1 MKILI
6 AADMEGVSGV
16 VHWDHVTSTHQEYAR
31 FRRIMTADV
40 NAAITGAF
48 DGGADEVIVTDGH
61 GGAKNI
67 LIEELDTR
75 ARLNS
80 GSTRALAMVQAI
92 DEGVDGA
99 MFVGYHARA
108 GTANAIL
115 DHTWSGLVADVW
127 LNGMPVGEIGLNA
140 AVCGHF
146 GVPVLMLS
154 GCQGACEEA
163 RALLGDVETVA
174 VKRASGRMG
183 AECLPPAIAQQAIQA
198 AAQRAVQRLRAG
210 QSPAPLRIGTPV
222 TLDIAFGHSN
232 MADPVAIMPGVQRQG
247 RQVTLSAEDM
257 PTAYRLFRVAT
268 TLASSAS

>member
-16 VHWDHVTSTHQEYAR
+16 VHWDHVSSTHKEYDR

-40 NAAITGAF
+40 NAAISGAF
-48 DGGADEVIVTDGH
+48 DAGADEVVVTDGH

-67 LIEELDTR
+67 LIEELDAR

-80 GSTRALAMVQAI
+80 GSARPLAMVQAI
-92 DEGVDGA
+92 DEGIDAA

-108 GTANAIL
+108 GTTNAIL
-115 DHTWSGLVADVW
+115 DHTWSGQVADVW

-146 GVPVLMLS
+146 GVPVLLIS
-154 GCQGACEEA
+154 GCQGACDEA
-163 RALLGDVETVA
+163 QALLGDVEIAA

-183 AECLPPAIAQQAIQA
+183 ADCLPPVVAQQAIHD
-198 AAQRAVQRLRAG
+198 AAQRAVQRFQAG
-210 QSPAPLRIGTPV
+210 QSPAPLQVETPV
-222 TLDIAFGHSN
+222 TLVIAFAHSN
-232 MADPVAIMPGVQRQG
+232 MVDPIAVMPGVQREG
-247 RQVTLSAEDM
+247 RQVTLMAKDM
-257 PTAYRLFRVAT
+257 LTAYRLFRVAA
-268 TLASSAS
+268 TLASSG

>member
-16 VHWDHVTSTHQEYAR
+16 VHWDHVSSTHKEYER
-31 FRRIMTADV
+31 FRRMMTGDV
-40 NAAITGAF
+40 NAAISGAF
-48 DGGADEVIVTDGH
+48 EAGADEVVVTDGH

-67 LIEELDTR
+67 LIEELDER

-80 GSTRALAMVQAI
+80 GSARPLAMVQAI
-92 DEGVDGA
+92 DEGIDA
-99 MFVGYHARA
+99 ALFVGYHARA
-108 GTANAIL
+108 GTTNAIL
-115 DHTWSGLVADVW
+115 DHTWSGQLSDVW

-146 GVPVLMLS
+146 GVPVLMIS
-154 GCQGACEEA
+154 GCQGACDEA
-163 RALLGDVETVA
+163 RALLGDIETAA

-183 AECLPPAIAQQAIQA
+183 AECLPPAV
-198 AAQRAVQRLRAG
+198 AQRAIRDAAARAVRRFQSG
-210 QSPAPLRIGTPV
+210 QSPLPLKVETPI
-222 TLDIAFGHSN
+222 TLVVAFAHSN

-257 PTAYRLFRVAT
+257 PTAYRLFRVAA
-268 TLASSAS
+268 TLASSG